1 MDKNIFSALLN
12 KYLSN
17 SITKEEL
24 SILIDELN
32 LQENEDVES
41 AIDEL
46 ILNIEVEEY
55 ELPELNKKQV
65 LAKTLSAISAAK
77 DQEIYSKIDQVVN
90 QESQEYIRDIKSS
103 NRKWIAIAASLILV
117 CSVAWFCLE
126 KYEFVNTNLI
136 TQLFEKQ
143 ILLPDDQQAVVK
155 LHDGRSL
162 NLMDAD
168 EETLEQEGIEI
179 RKEKNGTFTFI
190 IKETNSTAALQ
201 NTFSTPKGV
210 TSNLVLAD
218 GTSVWLNS
226 GSSITYPTHF
236 EKENRK
242 VVVKGEAYF
251 EVSKNPYKP
260 FLVNVGNTII
270 KVLGTH
276 FNVSGLEMTN
286 KVYTTLMEGSVEV
299 ATATEVFKLTPGHQA
314 ISNEK
319 TGNIAT
325 AVIDTKEVLAWKTGY
340 FRFSDDDIYSVLNKL
355 NVWYDIQEFT
365 VMEETKD
372 RFTGSIQRTKNLS
385 DLLKQLEKISDY
397 KFIINEGRVIVM
409 N

>member
-1 MDKNIFSALLN
+1 MDKNILSALLN

-55 ELPELNKKQV
+55 VLPELNKKQV

-77 DQEIYSKIDQVVN
+77 EQEIDREIDQESR
-90 QESQEYIRDIKSS
+90 EHIRDIKSDS
-103 NRKWIAIAASLILV
+103 RRWLAIAASVLLV
-117 CSVAWFCLE
+117 CSAAWFCLE
-126 KYEFVNTNLI
+126 KYDFVNTNLVN
-136 TQLFEKQ
+136 QLFEKQ
-143 ILLPDDQQAVVK
+143 ILLPDDQQAVVQ

-162 NLMDAD
+162 NLMEAD
-168 EETLEQEGIEI
+168 EETLKQEGIEI
-179 RKEKNGTFTFI
+179 RKEQNGVFTFI

-210 TSNLVLAD
+210 TSNLILAD

-242 VVVKGEAYF
+242 VEVKGEAYF
-251 EVSKNPYKP
+251 EATKNPHKP
-260 FLVNVGNTII
+260 FIVSVGQTTV

-276 FNVSGLEMTN
+276 FNVNSLGMSNE
-286 KVYTTLMEGSVEV
+286 VYTTLMEGSVEV
-299 ATATEVFKLTPGHQA
+299 KTTKEVFKLSPGQQA
-314 ISNEK
+314 ISNEESGK
-319 TGNIAT
+319 IAKSI
-325 AVIDTKEVLAWKTGY
+325 VDTKEVLAWKTGY

-365 VMEETKD
+365 VKEETKD

-397 KFIINEGRVIVM
+397 KFIIKEGRVIVM